1 MHWSSA
7 ETKRVAVCLFLS
19 ALLHLTVVLL
29 TPTIP
34 EPQPS
39 FQVVFRLPPRLETRA
54 FDPTKPALHERQM
67 QRLVVE
73 AVPLQLAQEPAEP
86 VPLDDIAEQLPP
98 EFRDA
103 MAHLEKRIQ
112 IERSGD
118 VNIDSLLLA
127 FVAAEGNYREDYVRF
142 PLAKM
147 GADRDRALEV
157 VERAIEAMGG
167 RKRLLEIRAM
177 SAMVWLESNVKDLEG
192 PLGRPSCRG
201 GICLKAIA
209 VTPYLYPV
217 ATWHYEGWG
226 DRAVSTKEKYKVE
239 ASFDPA
245 VSNPSYVSKN
255 PAKWE
260 RRTFE
265 AFFGD
270 RWGRYRDTL
279 PPGLAAMRHRGEEV
293 RWHFIDRFMGEG
305 VALDYLE
312 QERHKD
318 GTCHD
323 VLLVDDRKFG
333 HYFEALFDCQTAL
346 LAKTIEKLTPKEEQ
360 WFRQTNPNPRV
371 IPPTWITT
379 YNRYQEVQG
388 VLTPHCWERTLG
400 SNGIRGFSTSHIHLQ
415 WAYNG
420 AELSTAEPNL

>member
-1 MHWSSA
+1 MHRSET
-7 ETKRVAVCLFLS
+7 ETKRLAVCLFLS

-29 TPTIP
+29 TPSTP
-34 EPQPS
+34 DPQPA
-39 FQVVFRLPPRLETRA
+39 FQVVFRPPPRALETKA
-54 FDPTKPALHERQM
+54 FDPTKPALSERQM
-67 QRLVVE
+67 QRLVVK
-73 AVPLQLAQEPAEP
+73 AAPLQLAQEPSEFP
-86 VPLDDIAEQLPP
+86 RIGEIAEQLPP
-98 EFRDA
+98 EVRA
-103 MAHLEKRIQ
+103 YMAHLEKKLR

-127 FVAAEGNYREDYVRF
+127 HMAAEGNFREDYARF
-142 PLAKM
+142 PLANTS
-147 GADRDRALEV
+147 ADRDQALEV

-177 SAMVWLESNVKDLEG
+177 SSMVWLESNVRDLK
-192 PLGRPSCRG
+192 RPSCQG
-201 GICLKAIA
+201 GICLTETP

-239 ASFDPA
+239 VSFDPA

-255 PAKWE
+255 PAV
-260 RRTFE
+260 RQRGTFE
-265 AFFGD
+265 SLFED
-270 RWGRYRDTL
+270 RWGRYRGIL
-279 PPGLAAMRHRGEEV
+279 PPDLAAKRHRGEEV
-293 RWHFIDRFMGEG
+293 RWHFIDRFIGEG

-323 VLLVDDRKFG
+323 VLLVDDQKFG
-333 HYFEALFDCQTAL
+333 HYFEALFDCRTAL
-346 LAKTIEKLTPKEEQ
+346 LAETREKLTPKEEQ
-360 WFRQTNPNPRV
+360 WFRQANSDFL
-371 IPPTWITT
+371 PPTWITT

-388 VLTPHCWERTLG
+388 VLTPHCWERTLEMPG
-400 SNGIRGFSTSHIHLQ
+400 GRTSQRHLTSHIHLQ

-420 AELSTAEPNL
+420 AELSTAEPTL